1 MLLQDADHRHFVEQ
15 VAGNE
20 LELVLDVGD
29 AFEVHRAAPAHHADD
44 VVALGQQQLGQVR
57 AVLAGDPGDEC
68 AFGHGHV
75 LRCAGPGVCKLGWHV
90 REEPI
95 GESLGRRIAAYRAKL
110 GLTQHELADRLAVS
124 RTAVSHLEA
133 GMAVPGERTVV
144 LLAGL
149 FKIEPRELVA
159 GTTYPQ
165 AKADRLPAVAARYT
179 EIEALVL
186 LLENDL
192 SWLERTNGTDE
203 RRVLDEWDARLRV
216 IDDRSLDRGE
226 RELVLEARAAV
237 RARRSRRP

>member
-1 MLLQDADHRHFVEQ
+1 M
-15 VAGNE
+15 
-20 LELVLDVGD
+20 
-29 AFEVHRAAPAHHADD
+29 
-44 VVALGQQQLGQVR
+44 
-57 AVLAGDPGDEC
+57 
-68 AFGHGHV
+68 
-75 LRCAGPGVCKLGWHV
+75 